1 MQKEA
6 IKEEQCEKRDGTY
19 RKQKLKSKHK
29 SKHTNNNIKCEWIKQ
44 SNQKVETDR
53 LDFLKKKDPIT
64 W

>member
-29 SKHTNNNIKCEWIKQ
+29 FKHTNFIIKCEWIKQ
-44 SNQKVETDR
+44 SNKKVEIDR
-53 LDFLKKKDPIT
+53 LDFF
-64 W
+64 